1 MSGTELV
8 ERLTGLV
15 KLQAD
20 IIREQ
25 AAALEQ
31 ARAAALEQAR
41 AVAELGGMI
50 EEADRERREII
61 EEN

>member
-1 MSGTELV
+1 VSGAELV

-25 AAALEQ
+25 S
-31 ARAAALEQAR
+31 AALEQAR

-50 EEADRERREII
+50 EEADRERRELIG
-61 EEN
+61 EN

>member
-1 MSGTELV
+1 MSGTELG

-20 IIREQ
+20 IIHEQ
-25 AAALEQ
+25 
-31 ARAAALEQAR
+31 AAALEQAR

-50 EEADRERREII
+50 EEAAHERREII